1 MSARRAP
8 PRPPSRRRTSQRAVA
23 SYSPP
28 RLRLWVEAPAS
39 VRRRLSALLGDEGR
53 GCITGQAHR
62 VSVVRP
68 MSSILGPEMSGTP
81 RLAVDRHSSEATH
94 TTRKAHTQ
102 IVHAPRL
109 QTPNSGVTLVGPPNT
124 HRSLSLVLAHYR
136 LAKNTT
142 PHTSGGGGGRVEKAN
157 ERTTCSLR
165 RPRAAPP
172 AGHRRRPRAI
182 IGRARR
188 RLRIFVHH
196 IGRVTIDIDKVDHAR
211 RDLVKGADDH

>member
-1 MSARRAP
+1 MHLQG
-8 PRPPSRRRTSQRAVA
+8 PSRIVCRWS
-23 SYSPP
+23 
-28 RLRLWVEAPAS
+28 
-39 VRRRLSALLGDEGR
+39 
-53 GCITGQAHR
+53 
-62 VSVVRP
+62 RP
-68 MSSILGPEMSGTP
+68 MSFHSGSGKCPAHPDWRLIVIPQKPPTP
-81 RLAVDRHSSEATH
+81 HARPTLSNCTRTQTADTKLRGDTCRAAKHAQISLSSTSSLPARQKYH
-94 TTRKAHTQ
+94 TTHVR
-102 IVHAPRL
+102 
-109 QTPNSGVTLVGPPNT
+109 
-124 HRSLSLVLAHYR
+124 
-136 LAKNTT
+136 
-142 PHTSGGGGGRVEKAN
+142 GGGGGRVEKAN